1 MSDSDIENRLQSLPE
16 EQILGTHFTEKHM
29 KRRLKNYREN
39 MDESTGD
46 LILKDFFKEN
56 KISIFEVN
64 ISSQTEAI
72 LESIISPQA
81 IDEAKEADNIQA
93 QLKRQD

>member
-1 MSDSDIENRLQSLPE
+1 
-16 EQILGTHFTEKHM
+16 
-29 KRRLKNYREN
+29 

-56 KISIFEVN
+56 KISVFDVN

-72 LESIISPQA
+72 LESIISPQE
-81 IDEAKEADNIQA
+81 IDEVAEADRIKTQLQRQDEMRKKRREEQDKKETIVRDIQKEDY
-93 QLKRQD
+93 QLKK